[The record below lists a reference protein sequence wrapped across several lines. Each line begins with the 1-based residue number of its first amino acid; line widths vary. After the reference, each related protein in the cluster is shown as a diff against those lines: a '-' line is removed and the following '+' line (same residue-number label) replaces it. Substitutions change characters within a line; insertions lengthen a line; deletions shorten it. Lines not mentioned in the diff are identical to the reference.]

1 MFNNT
6 SDGCRVLCQ
15 SEAFLCSPVLVRGK
29 GDISVLN
36 PQSDPSS
43 VSFLWISWHCRLCL
57 LLLGFSSTEAFF
69 GGFSLWG
76 PLGLSAA
83 LAAPALSRETMD
95 CDLQR
100 PLSTVCAFRA
110 LWRGIVTSLCSVF
123 LCSML
128 SWQWW
133 EHMYCSNGNPKH
145 KNKGKYTGGK
155 KLIYFRWFH
164 FCIRLQ
170 NCASF
175 HLV

>member
-1 MFNNT
+1 MFPFPPLVLLLFSLVSYWTRLIFAPLSTYSSFSYFFFSFCCLEEALMFNNT

-43 VSFLWISWHCRLCL
+43 VSFPWISWHCRLCL
-57 LLLGFSSTEAFF
+57 LLLGFFSTEAFF

-83 LAAPALSRETMD
+83 LAAPALSREMMD

-100 PLSTVCAFRA
+100 PLSTSAA
-110 LWRGIVTSLCSVF
+110 LWCSEVGEKQE
-123 LCSML
+123 
-128 SWQWW
+128 WRTKEW
-133 EHMYCSNGNPKH
+133 
-145 KNKGKYTGGK
+145 
-155 KLIYFRWFH
+155 
-164 FCIRLQ
+164 
-170 NCASF
+170 
-175 HLV
+175 V